1 MSLAGSLKSR
11 AGQTIARM
19 PPALQRGEI
28 FFLIL
33 VMVSFEPVQ
42 IWMKKAKIGKKM
54 ISVTHSIISLVL
66 FVALFRLVI
75 TIYLKKN

>member
-19 PPALQRGEI
+19 PPALQRGDKL
-28 FFLIL
+28 FLIL

-42 IWMKKAKIGKKM
+42 NWMKGHKM
-54 ISVTHSIISLVL
+54 ISVTHSIITLVT

-75 TIYLKKN
+75 TI